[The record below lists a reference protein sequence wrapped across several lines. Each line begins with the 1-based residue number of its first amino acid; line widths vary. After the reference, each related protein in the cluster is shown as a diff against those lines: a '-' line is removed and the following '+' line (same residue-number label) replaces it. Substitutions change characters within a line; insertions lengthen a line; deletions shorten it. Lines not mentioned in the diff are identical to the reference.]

1 MQSASE
7 TFLVLS
13 SLCCTRS
20 GTISIVLDGSHT
32 LCSNLVILVACDVVT
47 LRVLKILLELS
58 LVVMKGSPCS
68 PALDVDPVSLIVDRI
83 VPFRTPILTSA
94 SFRWYFSFWLLRFSF
109 TFCHNVLLF
118 LPW

>member
-1 MQSASE
+1 M
-7 TFLVLS
+7 
-13 SLCCTRS
+13 
-20 GTISIVLDGSHT
+20 
-32 LCSNLVILVACDVVT
+32 ACDVVT
-47 LRVLKILLELS
+47 LVRWKGLLEVS
-58 LVVMKGSPCS
+58 LVTMKESPYI

-109 TFCHNVLLF
+109 TFCHDVLLF